1 MSVEHALKASKLK
14 VTKARLAVGAALEHA
29 GMPLKIESLYELLPT
44 PRPDLVTIYRV
55 LEQFEKVGL
64 VRQVDLRHGHT
75 HYEWGH
81 NHHITCESCGTIFP
95 IEEKS
100 IEKTLH
106 SIADKYKK
114 EITITDHAVEFFGI
128 CKNCA

>member
-1 MSVEHALKASKLK
+1 MSVEKALKSSKLK
-14 VTKARLAVGAALEHA
+14 VTKARLAVGTALERA
-29 GMPLKIESLYELLPT
+29 GMPLKIESLFELLPEK
-44 PRPDLVTIYRV
+44 PDLTTIYRI

-81 NHHITCESCGTIFP
+81 AHHITCESCGTVFP

-106 SIADKYKK
+106 TVADKYKK
-114 EITITDHAVEFFGI
+114 EIMITDHALEFFGI
-128 CKNCA
+128 CKKCR